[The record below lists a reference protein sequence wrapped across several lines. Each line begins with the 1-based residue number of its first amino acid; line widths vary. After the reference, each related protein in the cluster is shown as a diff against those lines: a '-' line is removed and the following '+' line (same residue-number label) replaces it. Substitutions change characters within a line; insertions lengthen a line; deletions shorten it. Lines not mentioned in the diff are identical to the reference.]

1 MRSLNV
7 HLSGGTEIT
16 IETEVEPSVVFDA
29 LTGEGEWLV
38 VEDSLG
44 ERHYL
49 AVHCIAYLTFG
60 RRKGIGFA

>member
-16 IETEVEPSVVFDA
+16 VETDVEPSVVFDA
-29 LTGEGEWLV
+29 LTGEGDWLV
-38 VEDSLG
+38 VEDLLG

-49 AVHCIAYLTFG
+49 AVHCIAYLSFG